1 MPGVLATVNAEHMTS
16 YKYDKGETFYVC
28 KFCNYHL
35 GKNRHSTTADVYC
48 CEEYEDAHGQDGFQ
62 LKDGCICYDR
72 GASEGKPKKFK
83 TLPKK
88 TIAVDGVEGPDK
100 EDVASIKNAGWL

>member
-1 MPGVLATVNAEHMTS
+1 MTS

-35 GKNRHSTTADVYC
+35 GKNRHSATAEVYC

-72 GASEGKPKKFK
+72 GASEGKQPEPQRLRPLHSCRPGLLVSHAPHANYAMLHEF
-83 TLPKK
+83 
-88 TIAVDGVEGPDK
+88 A
-100 EDVASIKNAGWL
+100 